1 MFVARKVGLQ
11 TVELESKPKIIE
23 AYTIVGPK
31 EGEGPLKEY
40 FHEILSD
47 DMCECKSFELAES
60 KIHYNTVTS
69 CIKKAGMKESDID
82 YIFAGDLLNQIMSS
96 TFMARDLEIP
106 FIGLYGACS
115 TFTEAITMAAM
126 AIEAEFAAYAIAS
139 TSSHFSSAERQF
151 RLPLEMGSQRAPSSQ
166 WTVTGAGALL
176 LGKKGAYPYITHV
189 TTGKVKDYGIKDP
202 NEMGAAMAPA
212 AVDTLKQ
219 HFQDTNR
226 TEKDYD
232 LIVSGDLGKVGKTIT
247 IELLKEYDYNI
258 ESNYIDCGNEIFH
271 GENQGTNCGGSGAG
285 CSATVMSSM
294 IYKGLL
300 SKKYK
305 RVLLIAT
312 GALLSSTSALQ
323 GESIPGIAHAVVVEC
338 GGD

>member
-1 MFVARKVGLQ
+1 MGKRIGFQ
-11 TVELESKPKIIE
+11 TVELSSKPKILQS
-23 AYTIVGPK
+23 YTIVGPK
-31 EGEGPLKEY
+31 EGEGPLREY

-47 DMCECKSFELAES
+47 DMCDCKSFELAES
-60 KIHYNTVTS
+60 KIHYKAVTS
-69 CIKKAGMKESDID
+69 CIKSAGKKEADIN
-82 YIFAGDLLNQIMSS
+82 YIFAGDLLNQIMAS

-115 TFTEAITMAAM
+115 TFTEAMTMAAM
-126 AIEAEFAAYAIAS
+126 AIEAEFASYTIAS

-166 WTVTGAGALL
+166 WTVTGAAALL
-176 LGKKGAYPYITHV
+176 IGREGNYPYITHV
-189 TTGKVKDYGIKDP
+189 TTGKVKDYGVKDP

-232 LIVSGDLGKVGKTIT
+232 LIVSGDLGKVGKAIT
-247 IELLKEYDYNI
+247 IELLKEYGYNI
-258 ESNYIDCGNEIFH
+258 ESNYIDCGDEIFH
-271 GENQGTNCGGSGAG
+271 GESQGTNCGGSGAA
-285 CSATVMSSM
+285 CSAAVMSSM

-305 RVLLIAT
+305 RVLLVST
-312 GALLSSTSALQ
+312 GALLSSTSSLQ
-323 GESIPGIAHAVVVEC
+323 GQSIPGIAHAVAVEC

>member
-1 MFVARKVGLQ
+1 MARRIGIQ
-11 TVELESKPKIIE
+11 TVELFSKPKIIS
-23 AYTIVGPK
+23 AFSIVGPK
-31 EGEGPLKEY
+31 EGEGPLKDY
-40 FHEILSD
+40 FDEILCD
-47 DMCECKSFELAES
+47 DMCSCKSFELAES
-60 KIHYNTVTS
+60 KIQYNAVTS
-69 CIKKAGMKESDID
+69 AIEKANLKVNNIN

-96 TFMARDLEIP
+96 VFMARDLEIP

-115 TFTEAITMAAM
+115 TFTEAISMAAM
-126 AIEAEFAAYAIAS
+126 SIEADFADYAIAS

-151 RLPLEMGSQRAPSSQ
+151 RMPLEMGSQRSVTAQ
-166 WTVTGAGALL
+166 WTVTGAGALVISKY
-176 LGKKGAYPYITHV
+176 GNYPSVTHV

-226 TEKDYD
+226 TPKDYD
-232 LIVSGDLGKVGKTIT
+232 LVVSGDLGRVGKEIT
-247 IELLKEYDYNI
+247 IELLKEYGYNLDK
-258 ESNYIDCGNEIFH
+258 NYIDCGDEIFDSDK
-271 GENQGTNCGGSGAG
+271 QGTNCGGSGAG
-285 CSATVMSSM
+285 CSAAVMSSM

-300 SKKYK
+300 SGKYK

-323 GESIPGIAHAVVVEC
+323 GESIPGIAHAVSVEY
-338 GGD
+338 GGI

>member
-1 MFVARKVGLQ
+1 MARRLGLQ
-11 TVELESKPKIIE
+11 TVELSRKPKIIT
-23 AYTIVGPK
+23 AYAIVGPK

-40 FHEILSD
+40 FHEILSN

-60 KIHYNTVTS
+60 KMHYKAVTS
-69 CIKKAGMKESDID
+69 CIKKAGLNETDVD
-82 YIFAGDLLNQIMSS
+82 YIFAGDLLNQIMAS
-96 TFMARDLEIP
+96 TFMARDLDVP
-106 FIGLYGACS
+106 FIGLYSACS
-115 TFTEAITMAAM
+115 TFTEAITMASM
-126 AIEAEFAAYAIAS
+126 SIEAEFASYAIAS

-151 RLPLEMGSQRAPSSQ
+151 RLPLEMGSQRSPASQ

-176 LGKKGAYPYITHV
+176 LGSYGNYPYVTHV

-226 TEKDYD
+226 KPSDYD

-247 IELLKEYDYNI
+247 IELLKEYGYNI
-258 ESNYIDCGNEIFH
+258 ESSYIDCGDEIFEH
-271 GENQGTNCGGSGAG
+271 EKQGTNCGGSGAG
-285 CSATVMSSM
+285 CSASVMSSM
-294 IYKGLL
+294 IYQGLL
-300 SKKYK
+300 SQKYK

-312 GALLSSTSALQ
+312 GALLSATSALQ
-323 GESIPGIAHAVVVEC
+323 GESIPAIAHAVVLEY
-338 GGD
+338 GGE

>member
-1 MFVARKVGLQ
+1 MGLQ
-11 TVELESKPKIIE
+11 TVELSSKPKILQ

-40 FHEILSD
+40 FHEILRD
-47 DMCECKSFELAES
+47 DMCDCKSFELAES
-60 KIHYNTVTS
+60 KIHYKAVTS
-69 CIKKAGMKESDID
+69 CIKCAGKKESDIN

-115 TFTEAITMAAM
+115 TFTEAMTMAAM
-126 AIEAEFAAYAIAS
+126 AIEAEFAYYTIAS

-166 WTVTGAGALL
+166 WTVTGAAALL
-176 LGKKGAYPYITHV
+176 IGREGNYPYITHV
-189 TTGKVKDYGIKDP
+189 TTGKVKDYGVKDP

-232 LIVSGDLGKVGKTIT
+232 LIVSGDLGKVGKAIT
-247 IELLKEYDYNI
+247 IELLKEYGYNI
-258 ESNYIDCGNEIFH
+258 ESNYIDCGDEIFH
-271 GENQGTNCGGSGAG
+271 GESQGTNCGGSGAA

-305 RVLLIAT
+305 RVLLVST
-312 GALLSSTSALQ
+312 GALLSSTSSLQ

>member
-1 MFVARKVGLQ
+1 MARKVGLQ
-11 TVELESKPKIIE
+11 TVELLSKPKIISS
-23 AYTIVGPK
+23 YTIVGPK
-31 EGEGPLKEY
+31 EGEGPLKDY
-40 FHEILSD
+40 FHEVLND

-60 KIHYNTVTS
+60 KIQYNSVTS
-69 CIKKAGMKESDID
+69 CIKSAGLKESDID

-96 TFMARDLEIP
+96 TFMARDLDIP
-106 FIGLYGACS
+106 FVGLYSACS

-126 AIEAEFAAYAIAS
+126 AIEAEFACYAIAS

-151 RLPLEMGSQRAPSSQ
+151 RLPLEMGSQRSPSSQ
-166 WTVTGAGALL
+166 WTVTGAGTIL
-176 LGKKGAYPYITHV
+176 LGKNGNYPYVTHV

-226 TEKDYD
+226 RPDDYD

-247 IELLKEYDYNI
+247 IELLKEYGFNI
-258 ESNYIDCGNEIFH
+258 EKNYIDCGDEIFEH
-271 GENQGTNCGGSGAG
+271 EKQGTNCGGSGAG

-294 IYKGLL
+294 VYQGLL
-300 SKKYK
+300 TKQYK

-323 GESIPGIAHAVVVEC
+323 GESIPGIAHAVVLQC
-338 GGD
+338 GGE